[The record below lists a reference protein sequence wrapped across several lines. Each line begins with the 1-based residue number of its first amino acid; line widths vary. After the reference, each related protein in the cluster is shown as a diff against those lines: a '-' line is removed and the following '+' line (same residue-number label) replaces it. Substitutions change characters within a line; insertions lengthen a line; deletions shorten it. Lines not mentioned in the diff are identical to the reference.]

1 MFNITYDFEY
11 EIPKFQEPLK
21 SYHPP
26 DLPEDALIE
35 IASFLRL
42 EVRHRIFR
50 LVCRSF
56 RNATK
61 KCGNQLPHDKKERI
75 FKLFDRKILS
85 FFGGQLNLMR
95 IPMIQLSALQLQS
108 IKTHKINMFELGKKT
123 EQIYV
128 DNLKTLSVSFG
139 IVPFYLDY
147 QGDKLA
153 YALFGRVRDL
163 SDVED
168 EEGKITSI
176 LMYPAGSGYIFY
188 EQTARYY
195 ETVVSYLS
203 DLYRRIPRGHLQTF
217 TELIDPR
224 GGIGGWGN
232 NLRMVEKEGPKL
244 TADKKP
250 MVSLY

>member
-56 RNATK
+56 RDATK
-61 KCGNQLPHDKKERI
+61 KCGHQLTHDKKERI

-95 IPMIQLSALQLQS
+95 IPMIQLSELEVDQS
-108 IKTHKINMFELGKKT
+108 KDLAKIER
-123 EQIYV
+123 IYL
-128 DNLKTLSVSFG
+128 DKLEKLSVSFG
-139 IVPFYLDY
+139 IVQCYDY
-147 QGDKLA
+147 FNHRLS
-153 YALFGRVRDL
+153 YAFFGRVKDL
-163 SDVED
+163 SED
-168 EEGKITSI
+168 FSDREEKMTSI
-176 LMYPAGSGYIFY
+176 LMYPDESGFVFY
-188 EQTARYY
+188 EQCSRYHESLATY
-195 ETVVSYLS
+195 VS
-203 DLYRRIPRGHLQTF
+203 DLYRKIPRGHYYIFRRVVFPTTRVLVF
-217 TELIDPR
+217 RD
-224 GGIGGWGN
+224 
-232 NLRMVEKEGPKL
+232 EGPKL
-244 TADKKP
+244 TADKQP
-250 MVSLY
+250 MVSLF